1 MSNMTMFVTKRNGIQ
16 EPIKFD
22 KITAR
27 IHKLLNT
34 NEQDKVDPILIT
46 QKVVATIYSGITTSE
61 LDLQSAE
68 ICVNLSTVN
77 PFYSNL
83 AGRILVSNLHKN
95 TTNHFV
101 EKMVKIN
108 TTLNILDEKWLTY
121 IKKNK
126 KEINAMIDYE
136 RDYTFDYFGF
146 KTLERAYL
154 LKIKDD
160 IIERPQDMYMRVA
173 SFLNQGNLENIKKT
187 YDLISNGFYTHATPT
202 LFNAGNKRS
211 QLSSCFL
218 IGTDDSLEGITH
230 TWESV
235 SKISKWGGGIGLHVS
250 NIRAKD
256 SLIKGTNGPSSG
268 IIPMLKV
275 YNEIARYINQCF
287 TGEVKVYTNKGL
299 VPIENIKPND
309 KVFTNDGS
317 LQEVEKIYCDKYDKK
332 ILNIGITHDYENIKV
347 TPQHPF
353 YVVKNQPPGTNF
365 KLILNR
371 LTKGFIKPEWVD
383 AKDITKNDL
392 IGFPIPKYTLDNPDI
407 DEADCYV
414 YGLMLGDGHICIN
427 RNETGITLG
436 FKKDY
441 SFEFVKKYLTQL
453 GIHYWI
459 TTNES
464 TNAIKWTPTS
474 KFKFVRS
481 QFYNDNKEKQFDP
494 MMLNLPENKIKYIIK
509 GILDTDGSIG
519 KEITLEMTSQNII
532 DGVKYML
539 LRMGIL
545 TSGYYR
551 DRVGNISTYKNIE
564 TKKPTFVLRIP
575 KVTKIAE
582 LLEIDKAMFLK
593 YLEYNGILY
602 TRIKE
607 VTEED
612 ADTLVYDLEVKN
624 NHNYLTQGGLVHNG
638 GKRKGSIAI
647 YLEPWHPDIL
657 AFLELKK
664 NFGAETERARDL
676 FLALWIPDLFMKRVE
691 EDGLWYTMCPDECPG
706 LTDSWGDK
714 FEELYNK
721 YVSEGKYRQKLEA
734 RKVMKAI
741 LESQLETGTP
751 YVLYKDTANK
761 KSNQQN
767 LGTIKS
773 SNLCVHEDTK
783 ILTERGYKKIKLLEN
798 KKIKVWNGTEWSKVE
813 VKKTGTNKNL
823 VRVNLSNGAFLD
835 CTPEHK
841 FYIQKGYKPKEIIET
856 PAMNLKVDDNLIK
869 YELPPAIEFDKP
881 EEFKYAYTHGA
892 FCGDGTYGNGPLKH
906 PKLYLY
912 GEKKDL
918 LEHINHTSYT
928 INDKCD
934 RYNIILPKD
943 LNPKFKVPFK
953 SSIND
958 RLRWFEGYSD
968 TDGSIARNGTN
979 ESLQICSINK
989 EFLLNVRLMLHTLS
1003 IQSKVAIARE
1013 PETRLLPDGK
1023 GGKAEFNCKKLYRL
1037 LVSSCELY
1045 KLSQLGFKPKRLT
1058 FEIREPQRDANQFVK
1073 VVSVEESYQNVDT
1086 FCFTEPLK
1094 HMGVFNGI
1102 LTGQCAE
1109 ILLYSDSKEYAVCN
1123 LASIAINTCVKP
1135 FSQEE
1140 GQKFIIPKNSKN
1152 IKQLL
1157 KNNNLEY
1164 EEADDTT
1171 VVKYKDLEFTTQLEL
1186 YNFIKSTFDYE
1197 KLEEVA
1203 YMSTMNLDRVI
1214 DVNYYPT
1221 IETKLSNMKHRP
1233 IGVGIQGLAD
1243 ALVMLKIP
1251 FDSEESIVFNA
1262 KLMESLYYGCAKASV
1277 DIAKSRHDKMK
1288 QLIEAKITAPEYYCA
1303 THNLVDKELNKLYH
1317 ELMPC
1322 KYELERNT
1330 KYYGSYSSFDGS
1342 PFSRGLLQFDL
1353 WNVTPTQTEKWDEL
1367 KKELQIYGARN
1378 SQLTALMP
1386 TATTS
1391 QILGNNECFE
1401 FFTNNIYTRRTLAG
1415 DFPLVNK
1422 YLVDDLIALGL
1433 WSSEMKDLILSY
1445 NGSIAEI
1452 NLIPEQIKKLYPTVW
1467 EIKQS
1472 WVLKNALA
1480 RGPYVDQTQSMNIFM
1495 PIPDYQKL
1503 FSSHMWAWKN
1513 GLKTGIYYLRSKPS
1527 QDATKFTVDPNIQK
1541 NNKAL
1546 NNETIKPVPIINE
1559 KRFKKP
1565 EENEVCDT
1573 CSS

>member
-1 MSNMTMFVTKRNGIQ
+1 MSNMTMFVTKRNGVQ
-16 EPIKFD
+16 EAVKFD
-22 KITAR
+22 KITTR
-27 IHKLLNT
+27 IQKLLNS
-34 NEQDKVDPILIT
+34 NEQDKIDPILIT
-46 QKVVATIYSGITTSE
+46 QKVVATIYSGITTPE

-68 ICVNLSTVN
+68 ICVNMSTVN

-101 EKMVKIN
+101 EKMVKIQ
-108 TTLNILDEKWLTY
+108 TTLNILDDKWLTF
-121 IKKNK
+121 IKKHK

-202 LFNAGNKRS
+202 LFNSGNKRS

-218 IGTDDSLEGITH
+218 LGTDDSIEGITH
-230 TWESV
+230 TWDSV

-309 KVFTNDGS
+309 KVFTNDGT
-317 LQEVEKIYCDKYDKK
+317 LQEVEKIYCDKYNKK

-347 TPQHPF
+347 TLEHPF

-371 LTKGFIKPEWVD
+371 LAKGFIQPEWVD
-383 AKDITKNDL
+383 AKNITKNDL

-427 RNETGITLG
+427 RNEAGITLG

-481 QFYNDNKEKQFDP
+481 QFYDDNKEKQFDP

-519 KEITLEMTSQNII
+519 KEIMLEMTSQNII

-564 TKKPTFVLRIP
+564 TKKPSFVLRIP

-582 LLEIDKAMFLK
+582 LLEIEKAEFLK
-593 YLEYNGILY
+593 YLEHNGILY

-612 ADTLVYDLEVKN
+612 VDTLVYDLEVKN
-624 NHNYLTQGGLVHNG
+624 NHNYLTQAGLVHNG

-691 EDGLWYTMCPDECPG
+691 EDGLWYTMCPDGCPG

-751 YVLYKDTANK
+751 YVLYKDTCNK

-773 SNLCVHEDTK
+773 SNLC
-783 ILTERGYKKIKLLEN
+783 
-798 KKIKVWNGTEWSKVE
+798 S
-813 VKKTGTNKNL
+813 
-823 VRVNLSNGAFLD
+823 
-835 CTPEHK
+835 
-841 FYIQKGYKPKEIIET
+841 
-856 PAMNLKVDDNLIK
+856 
-869 YELPPAIEFDKP
+869 
-881 EEFKYAYTHGA
+881 
-892 FCGDGTYGNGPLKH
+892 
-906 PKLYLY
+906 
-912 GEKKDL
+912 
-918 LEHINHTSYT
+918 
-928 INDKCD
+928 
-934 RYNIILPKD
+934 
-943 LNPKFKVPFK
+943 
-953 SSIND
+953 
-958 RLRWFEGYSD
+958 
-968 TDGSIARNGTN
+968 
-979 ESLQICSINK
+979 
-989 EFLLNVRLMLHTLS
+989 
-1003 IQSKVAIARE
+1003 
-1013 PETRLLPDGK
+1013 
-1023 GGKAEFNCKKLYRL
+1023 
-1037 LVSSCELY
+1037 
-1045 KLSQLGFKPKRLT
+1045 
-1058 FEIREPQRDANQFVK
+1058 
-1073 VVSVEESYQNVDT
+1073 
-1086 FCFTEPLK
+1086 
-1094 HMGVFNGI
+1094 
-1102 LTGQCAE
+1102 E
-1109 ILLYSDSKEYAVCN
+1109 ILLYSDAKEYAVCN
-1123 LASIAINTCVKP
+1123 LASIAVNAFVEP
-1135 FSQEE
+1135 FTSKED
-1140 GQKFIIPKNSKN
+1140 KFMVSKNAKN

-1164 EEADDTT
+1164 EETDDTVT
-1171 VVKYKDLEFTTQLEL
+1171 KYKDITFSTQLEI
-1186 YNFIKSTFDYE
+1186 YNFIKSTFNYE

-1203 YMSTMNLDRVI
+1203 YISTMNLDRVI

-1233 IGVGIQGLAD
+1233 IGIGIQGLAD

-1251 FDSEESIVFNA
+1251 FDSEEAIAFNG
-1262 KLMESLYYGCAKASV
+1262 KLMESIYYGCAKASV
-1277 DIAKSRHDKMK
+1277 DIAKARHEKMK
-1288 QLIEAKITAPEYYCA
+1288 QLIEAKVVVPEYYCS

-1317 ELMPC
+1317 ELTPC
-1322 KYELERNT
+1322 KYEIERNT
-1330 KYYGSYSSFDGS
+1330 KYYGTYSSFDNS
-1342 PFSRGLLQFDL
+1342 PFSRGQLQFDL
-1353 WNVTPTQTEKWDEL
+1353 WNVKPTQTEKWDEL
-1367 KKELQIYGARN
+1367 KKELQIYGMRN

-1422 YLVDDLIALGL
+1422 YLVNDLIALGL
-1433 WSSEMKDLILSY
+1433 WKPEMKDLILSY

-1452 NLIPEQIKKLYPTVW
+1452 NIIPNQIKKLYPTIW

-1472 WVLKNALA
+1472 WVLKHAVA

-1495 PIPDYQKL
+1495 PVPDYQKL
-1503 FSSHMWAWKN
+1503 YSSHMWAWKN

-1541 NNKAL
+1541 MNKVIE
-1546 NNETIKPVPIINE
+1546 NKETVVVNKESVIVNKE

-1565 EENEVCDT
+1565 EENEICES